1 VEDHEDGMILADDT
15 GTILYAN
22 PASERLLGRTPA
34 ALLGTIGFDMVR
46 ADHVPVARDAF
57 GRCLEHP
64 GRPVTLQVDIEHAA
78 GGTRTLAVRLVNRIP
93 DAEVGAVVVHFREV
107 VKEEQRLLEAQLRQA
122 QKMEAVGQMTAG
134 IAHDFNNVL
143 SVIIGNADL
152 LAGRHGTGVAPED
165 LADLRTA
172 AERGSAMVK
181 KLLGYSRS
189 AELKVEPTDLGR
201 LVEGLRGM
209 LRHLIP
215 SQITIQTQS
224 VPGCLAPV
232 DPSAVEQIVLN
243 LVTNARDAMAGH
255 GVLRIEVYP
264 VEVGTERPA
273 APWMSAGPY
282 IRLSVTDSGIG
293 MDEATRARVFEPFFT
308 TKPAGVGTGLGL
320 SMVYGLVKQQ
330 GGYVDVQSARGEG
343 TTVSLYFP
351 RLAAP
356 GGSV

>member
-1 VEDHEDGMILADDT
+1 MILADDT

-22 PASERLLGRTPA
+22 PASERLLGRRPA
-34 ALLGTIGFDMVR
+34 DLLGTVGFDMVR
-46 ADHVPVARDAF
+46 GDHLPLARDAF

-64 GRPVTLQVDIEHAA
+64 GQPVTLQVDIDHAA
-78 GGTRTLAVRLVNRIP
+78 GGTRTLAVRLTNRIP
-93 DAEVGAVVVHFREV
+93 EAEVGAVVVHFREAV
-107 VKEEQRLLEAQLRQA
+107 EEQRRLEAQLRQA

-143 SVIIGNADL
+143 SVIIGNAEL
-152 LAGRHGTGVAPED
+152 LAGQPGKGVSPED
-165 LADLRTA
+165 LADLRSA

-181 KLLGYSRS
+181 KLLGYSRQ

-209 LRHLIP
+209 LRHLIS
-215 SQITIQTQS
+215 SQITIQTQG
-224 VPGCLAPV
+224 VAGCLAPV
-232 DPSAVEQIVLN
+232 DPSAVEQIVIN

-264 VEVGTERPA
+264 VEVGTEHAA

-282 IRLSVTDSGIG
+282 VRVSVTDTGIG
-293 MDEATRARVFEPFFT
+293 MDEATRVRVFEPFFT

-330 GGYVDVQSARGEG
+330 RGYVEVQSAPGEG